1 MNSLYLYMD
10 RHVQTSCLDI
20 CFNFVFWVQF
30 QSWQWMVHRVNSWT
44 RLPIARLFLFFLFS
58 FFIGSPLLSACRKTQ
73 HSVTELD
80 TCYTEYCEGNYTFD
94 HVDTNAK
101 SPGEI
106 PEGCEVKLDHVNW
119 FRNQSTKLFEF
130 RQINFQTIQN
140 KIQFMPW
147 CLELLSQP
155 TNML

>member
-1 MNSLYLYMD
+1 MD

-20 CFNFVFWVQF
+20 LFSGFNFN
-30 QSWQWMVHRVNSWT
+30 HD
-44 RLPIARLFLFFLFS
+44 IS
-58 FFIGSPLLSACRKTQ
+58 FFIESPLLSACRKTH
-73 HSVTELD
+73 HSVNELD
-80 TCYTEYCEGNYTFD
+80 TCNTEYCEGNYTFH

-130 RQINFQTIQN
+130 RQINIKTIPN
-140 KIQFMPW
+140 KVQFMP
-147 CLELLSQP
+147 
-155 TNML
+155 